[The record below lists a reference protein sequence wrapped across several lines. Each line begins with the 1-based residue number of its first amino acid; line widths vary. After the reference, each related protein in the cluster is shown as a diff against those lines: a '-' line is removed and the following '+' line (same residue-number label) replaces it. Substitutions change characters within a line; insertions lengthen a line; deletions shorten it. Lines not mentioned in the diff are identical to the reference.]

1 MQANNIH
8 KSEPPPRSTNG
19 HPFRA
24 APLTPLSK
32 DVVKIDGR
40 KREQTKDVS
49 IYQLLHV
56 PQRHPQQSGP
66 VTLTPRLQ

>member
-8 KSEPPPRSTNG
+8 KSEPPPRSTNR

-24 APLTPLSK
+24 APLTPLSN

-40 KREQTKDVS
+40 KREQTKDVP

-56 PQRHPQQSGP
+56 P
-66 VTLTPRLQ
+66 